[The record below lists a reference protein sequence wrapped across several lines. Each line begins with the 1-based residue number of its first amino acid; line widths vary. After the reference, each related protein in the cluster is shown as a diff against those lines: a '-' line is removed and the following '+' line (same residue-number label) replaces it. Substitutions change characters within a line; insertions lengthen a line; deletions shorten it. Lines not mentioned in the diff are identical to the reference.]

1 MKCAGCMEQIAV
13 GDRFI
18 KARPSEFMGTE
29 DAGLD
34 GLMSDLLG
42 GRGGEVAYCED
53 CTQEGGRFKLET
65 YYGDDG
71 DA

>member
-1 MKCAGCMEQIAV
+1 MKCAGCMEPIEV

-18 KARPSEFMGTE
+18 KARPSEFMEGE
-29 DAGLD
+29 FMDLD
-34 GLMSDLLG
+34 GFMASLLG
-42 GRGGEVAYCED
+42 GRGGEVAYCEG

-65 YYGDDG
+65 FYGDDD